1 MNSVGTKTTSIFVMI
16 WAVLALAFV
25 QAHQGINVRVVDDCL
40 LLDLGRKFGR
50 CTLNI
55 SI

>member
-1 MNSVGTKTTSIFVMI
+1 MNSVGIEAPPIFVMI

-40 LLDLGRKFGR
+40 LLDLGRKFG
-50 CTLNI
+50 CCALNI
-55 SI
+55 SV